1 MFRPSGGG
9 SSKRCASAFSGGFLA
24 SAQTASQFAF
34 PGVSAA
40 RVLHRSE
47 AVDIK
52 HGQFV
57 RRGLKDVA
65 IVMGLHELAPVGGRA
80 PGRRDGW
87 WLERLAQ
94 VREDFP
100 DRPRLAGRMSVATGG
115 CKQCE
120 GQEWFRT
127 GKTD

>member
-1 MFRPSGGG
+1 MRPGPLR
-9 SSKRCASAFSGGFLA
+9 RCGY
-24 SAQTASQFAF
+24 
-34 PGVSAA
+34 
-40 RVLHRSE
+40 RSRAE
-47 AVDIK
+47 KSI
-52 HGQFV
+52 
-57 RRGLKDVA
+57 RRLKDVA
-65 IVMGLHELAPVGGRA
+65 IVMDLHELAPVGWWA

-115 CKQCE
+115 CKQSE